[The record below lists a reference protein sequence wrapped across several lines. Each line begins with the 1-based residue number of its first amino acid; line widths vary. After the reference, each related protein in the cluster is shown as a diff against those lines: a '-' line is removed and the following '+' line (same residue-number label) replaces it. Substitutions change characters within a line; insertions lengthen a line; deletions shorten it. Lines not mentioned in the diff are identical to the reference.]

1 MKNYHLVL
9 NHDPEY
15 SVLLVAANCRHQIRQ
30 ALVVDVDIEVED
42 ARSDQI
48 GSRGGLHN
56 AYPNQCHFLKTNN
69 YPENNRIDQEIAW
82 RMLSLIHI

>member
-9 NHDPEY
+9 NRDPEC
-15 SVLLVAANCRHQIRQ
+15 SVPLVAAHCQHQARQ
-30 ALVVDVDIEVED
+30 AVVADVDIEVED

-56 AYPNQCHFLKTNN
+56 AYPN
-69 YPENNRIDQEIAW
+69 
-82 RMLSLIHI
+82 

>member
-1 MKNYHLVL
+1 MKNCHLVL

-15 SVLLVAANCRHQIRQ
+15 SVLLVEANCRRQIRQ
-30 ALVVDVDIEVED
+30 AVVVDVDIEVED

-56 AYPNQCHFLKTNN
+56 AYPN
-69 YPENNRIDQEIAW
+69 
-82 RMLSLIHI
+82 